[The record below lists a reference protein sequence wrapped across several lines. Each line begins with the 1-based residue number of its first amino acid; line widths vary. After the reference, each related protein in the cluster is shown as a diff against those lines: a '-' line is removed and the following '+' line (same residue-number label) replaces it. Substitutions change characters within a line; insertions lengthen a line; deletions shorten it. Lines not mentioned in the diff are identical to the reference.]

1 MAYTQEQLQ
10 GFLTQV
16 RTISEDIKNIDI
28 SSLITEF
35 QGNVSDLT
43 DLLNLI
49 KDELNE
55 IENTISTQTT
65 YSMRLEDAIDD
76 AVTAAN
82 NASAAS

>member
-1 MAYTQEQLQ
+1 MEYSQSQLQ

-16 RTISEDIKNIDI
+16 RKISEDIKNIDI
-28 SSLITEF
+28 SSLISEF

-65 YSMRLEDAIDD
+65 YSMQLEGAINN

-82 NASAAS
+82 NAASAS